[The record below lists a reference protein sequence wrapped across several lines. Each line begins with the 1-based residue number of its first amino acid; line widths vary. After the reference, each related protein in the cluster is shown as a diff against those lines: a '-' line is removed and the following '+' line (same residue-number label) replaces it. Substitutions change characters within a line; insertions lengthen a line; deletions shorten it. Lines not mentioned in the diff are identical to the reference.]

1 MDHRAPLDHPFGAI
15 AAVRPV
21 ADLDAAGQLPLLL
34 VAALLLLAGLE
45 LEDAAGVRHADQLD
59 VGRLLVGVE
68 AARPHHQSLARVP

>member
-1 MDHRAPLDHPFGAI
+1 MDHRAPLDHPSGAV

-21 ADLDAAGQLPLLL
+21 ADLDAAGQLPLP